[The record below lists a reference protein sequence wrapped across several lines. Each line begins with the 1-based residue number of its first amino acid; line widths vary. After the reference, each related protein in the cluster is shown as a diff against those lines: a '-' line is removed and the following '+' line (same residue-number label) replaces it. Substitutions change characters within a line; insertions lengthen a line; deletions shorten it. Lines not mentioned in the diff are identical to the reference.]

1 LSNIFLSN
9 IFALIYLDEDVSNL
23 VARLLRSRGMD
34 VATVQEHQMLGKSD
48 PQQLMYAASINRC
61 ILTHNRVDY
70 EILHLQYATDRIK
83 HSRIMIIPQKTPH
96 EIAAR
101 AMILLD
107 ALTAD
112 EIENQLLY
120 I

>member
-1 LSNIFLSN
+1 MNL
-9 IFALIYLDEDVSNL
+9 FALIYLDEDVSNL

-34 VATVQEHQMLGKSD
+34 IATVREHQMLGKSD
-48 PQQLMYAASINRC
+48 PEQLIYAASMNRC

-70 EILHLQYATDRIK
+70 ETLHLRYLTDRIR
-83 HSRIMIIPQKTPH
+83 HSGIMIIPQKTPH
-96 EIAAR
+96 EIADR
-101 AMILLD
+101 AMVLLD